1 MSAEYR
7 CDFPSPDLSRIREL
21 ARWTK
26 RYNICKREPDQFE
39 VFDERCWLDN
49 LLRLP
54 ELRPTDASLQIEFD
68 EELEQIGSGPLL
80 SEADSGMLIRL
91 ITSVEVLDPQGEN
104 SAFNAAYQ
112 HAVVLRGTLGQVE
125 YFLVAA
131 LEHRVH

>member
-7 CDFPSPDLSRIREL
+7 CDFSSLALSRLREL
-21 ARWTK
+21 ARRTK

-49 LLRLP
+49 LVRLP

-68 EELEQIGSGPLL
+68 EALEQMSSGPLL
-80 SEADSGMLIRL
+80 SEADNGMLIQL
-91 ITSVEVLDPQGEN
+91 STSVEVLDPQGEN

-112 HAVVLRGTLGQVE
+112 RAVVLRGTLGHIE
-125 YFLVAA
+125 YFLCAA